1 MLKLIPARALF
12 TLSLLSP
19 LCHAADIP
27 AAAGH
32 YLTLYAAPGVP
43 QDDDPYTWSTA
54 GGKPLTKGVT
64 RADGRAYLK
73 AEEGEATYVLETVS
87 MRWTFTVPA
96 RCWQEA
102 PAAFQ
107 ACLKL
112 KQSAS
117 QYDIRQDAEKLA
129 REKDQQAKAIAYE
142 LAVRANDDALAWLGK
157 LPPQWSV
164 QEHARRLLSIGD
176 KIERHIASG
185 LRQGGPDARQFVC
198 KAPTA
203 YGALP
208 QQQAVLA
215 YQLQPRPVPHAGAAW
230 DQLLA
235 AAAQGNW
242 MGRLEVYEALAERKV
257 SELSY
262 VEQARL
268 VQLMQW
274 LQQHEIAGLYSLFSV
289 RTLGDG
295 ATQDRVARLAAM
307 QGSVADQSVV
317 GTLLQDEDDPALV
330 AAGKRMLDCAAAAMQ
345 PPR

>member
-1 MLKLIPARALF
+1 MLKLIPGSTLL

-19 LCHAADIP
+19 LAQAVDTP
-27 AAAGH
+27 PAAGH
-32 YLTLYAAPGVP
+32 YLTLYAVPGVP
-43 QDDDPYTWSTA
+43 QSDDPYTWSTA
-54 GGKPLTKGVT
+54 GGKQLTKGLT
-64 RADGRAYLK
+64 KADGRAYLK
-73 AEEGEATYVLETVS
+73 GEEGEESYVLETLS
-87 MRWTFTVPA
+87 MRWTFLVPA
-96 RCWQEA
+96 RCWQET

-107 ACLKL
+107 SCLTL

-117 QYDIRQDAEKLA
+117 LYDIEQDAAKLA
-129 REKDQQAKAIAYE
+129 REKDQQAKAAAYV
-142 LAVRANDDALAWLGK
+142 LAARANDDALAWLGK
-157 LPPQWSV
+157 LPPQWSM
-164 QEHARRLLSIGD
+164 QEHAKRLLSIGD

-185 LRQGGPDARQFVC
+185 LRQGGPDVRRFVC

-215 YQLQPRPVPHAGAAW
+215 YQLQPLPVLHFGAVW
-230 DQLLA
+230 NQLLA

-242 MGRLEVYEALAERKV
+242 MARLEVYYALAERKV

-268 VQLMQW
+268 VQLMEW
-274 LQQHEIAGLYSLFSV
+274 LHQREIAGLYRFFSA
-289 RTLGDG
+289 RTIGDG
-295 ATQDRVARLAAM
+295 AMQDRVARLAAM
-307 QGSVADQSVV
+307 QGSVMDQSVV
-317 GTLLQDEDDPALV
+317 GKLLQDEDDPALV

>member
-1 MLKLIPARALF
+1 MLKLLPKKTLL

-19 LCHAADIP
+19 LSHAADAP
-27 AAAGH
+27 VAAGH
-32 YLTLYAAPGVP
+32 YLTLYAVPGVP
-43 QDDDPYTWSTA
+43 QNDDPYTWSTV
-54 GGKPLTKGVT
+54 GGKQLTKGVT
-64 RADGRAYLK
+64 KADGRAYVK
-73 AEEGEATYVLETVS
+73 GEEGEDTYILKTVS
-87 MRWTFTVPA
+87 MRWQLKVPA
-96 RCWQEA
+96 ECWQGA
-102 PAAFQ
+102 PDAFQ
-107 ACLKL
+107 QCMQLAKTT
-112 KQSAS
+112 SR
-117 QYDIRQDAEKLA
+117 YDEEQDALKLA
-129 REKDQQAKAIAYE
+129 REKDQQAKAVAYE
-142 LAVRANDDALAWLGK
+142 RAVRANDDALAWLGK
-157 LPPQWSV
+157 LPPEWSM

-176 KIERHIASG
+176 KIQRHIASG
-185 LRQGGPDARQFVC
+185 LRQGGPDVRQFVC

-208 QQQAVLA
+208 QQQAVRA
-215 YQLQPRPVPHAGAAW
+215 YQLQPLPVLHAGAAW

-242 MGRLEVYEALAERKV
+242 MARLEVYYALAERKV

-274 LQQHEIAGLYSLFSV
+274 LHQREIAGLYSFSA
-289 RTLGDG
+289 RTIGDG

-307 QGSVADQSVV
+307 QGSVIDQSVV

-345 PPR
+345 SPR

>member
-1 MLKLIPARALF
+1 MLKLISKRTLL

-19 LCHAADIP
+19 LSHAADAP
-27 AAAGH
+27 AATGH
-32 YLTLYAAPGVP
+32 YLTLYAVPGVL
-43 QDDDPYTWSTA
+43 QSDDPYTWSTA
-54 GGKPLTKGVT
+54 GGKQLTKGLT
-64 RADGRAYLK
+64 KADGRAYLK
-73 AEEGEATYVLETVS
+73 AEEGVDTYVLETIS
-87 MRWTFTVPA
+87 MRWTFAVPA

-107 ACLKL
+107 SCLKI
-112 KQSAS
+112 KQSTS
-117 QYDIRQDAEKLA
+117 QYDVRQDAEKLA
-129 REKDQQAKAIAYE
+129 REKDQQAQAVAYE

-157 LPPQWSV
+157 LPPQWSM
-164 QEHARRLLSIGD
+164 QEHAKRLLSIGD

-198 KAPTA
+198 KAPTT

-215 YQLQPRPVPHAGAAW
+215 YQLQPQPVLHAGAAW

-242 MGRLEVYEALAERKV
+242 MARLEVYYALAERKV

-274 LQQHEIAGLYSLFSV
+274 LQQREIAGLYSFFSAS
-289 RTLGDG
+289 TFGDS

-307 QGSVADQSVV
+307 QGSVIDQSVV

-345 PPR
+345 SPR